1 MGPLRSRPLAKD
13 WSLWEA
19 ILGSK
24 VREWEERK
32 GSEGRV
38 PEQWATMFSPAGE
51 LCATGRTRI
60 SELPH
65 EGEGAGR
72 FMLHLLLHWLRAA
85 PRAQTRQHCPPL
97 RLKASPQLGV
107 AGVSRRKQWEPDSEV
122 RRAPTASA
130 TEWSPSSKK
139 GKTGLFILASL
150 WKGTPKTRNRLDGR
164 KGRRRTLY

>member
-1 MGPLRSRPLAKD
+1 M
-13 WSLWEA
+13 
-19 ILGSK
+19 
-24 VREWEERK
+24 REWEERK

-85 PRAQTRQHCPPL
+85 PRAQTRQHCPRL

-122 RRAPTASA
+122 RRAPRRLLQNGRHHLKW
-130 TEWSPSSKK
+130 ERQDYSSWLLCGRGPQKL
-139 GKTGLFILASL
+139 GTGWMEERVGGGLFTNFFFLELNKNKLFILE
-150 WKGTPKTRNRLDGR
+150 
-164 KGRRRTLY
+164 